1 MEEQKAKFSR
11 QVEDL
16 HDQIEQYKKQRSQLE
31 KQQNQ
36 ADQERAD
43 MAQEIALLQ
52 ASRADIDKKRKIHEA
67 HLMEIQSSLSESDE
81 HKRTLIDQLERVSI
95 FHFFKQTLL
104 SFSEP

>member
-1 MEEQKAKFSR
+1 MEGKIEEQKAKFSR
-11 QVEDL
+11 QVEEL
-16 HDQIEQYKKQRSQLE
+16 HDQIEQHKKQRSQLE

-67 HLMEIQSSLSESDE
+67 HLMEIQANLAESDE
-81 HKRTLIDQLERVSI
+81 HKRTLIDQLERVR
-95 FHFFKQTLL
+95 FV
-104 SFSEP
+104 